1 MLGYNTKVCQSK
13 QIDTA
18 DLNGDKVMMNLDKGK
33 YFALNSVGSRI
44 WDMMIEEIYVKDLIK
59 ILLKEYNVDK
69 KTCESNVLN
78 YLGVLEN
85 EELITIK

>member
-1 MLGYNTKVCQSK
+1 
-13 QIDTA
+13 
-18 DLNGDKVMMNLDKGK
+18 MMNLDKGK
-33 YFALNSVGSRI
+33 YFVLNLVGSYI

-69 KTCESNVLN
+69 KICESNVLN

-85 EELITIK
+85 EEFIIIK